1 MRTSRFTEEQIIGII
16 REYEAGAKLAELCR
30 RHNGAQTTFYK
41 WRAKFGGMT
50 VSDAK
55 RQGA

>member
-30 RHNGAQTTFYK
+30 RHNVSQTTC
-41 WRAKFGGMT
+41 RER
-50 VSDAK
+50 VSWPV
-55 RQGA
+55 